1 MEGGFNEYYEN
12 ISDHRSV
19 ALKLDFFSTI
29 FGDVNQDGDVNI
41 LDVVLTVTLILDSE
55 FNESADLNSDGAVD
69 VLDVV
74 LLVNIILE

>member
-12 ISDHRSV
+12 ISDHRPV

-41 LDVVLTVTLILDSE
+41 LDVVLTVTLILDS
-55 FNESADLNSDGAVD
+55 
-69 VLDVV
+69 
-74 LLVNIILE
+74 